1 MVGPGIGSS
10 GIDVGPSIRSSGVDI
25 GPGKQSLGRVGLDTK
40 SLGRRSFQL
49 AEAAAQARRA
59 WVEVGLDMKSLGR
72 PVLQPAGWSGG
83 LGKKSR
89 GRGPGKKSLGRGRPR
104 RRESRSTGAP
114 ACRLERPRQEEPGP
128 NVWHLQ
134 VLD

>member
-1 MVGPGIGSS
+1 MAWRKSDDELYQNYVILGIYNFSTGNVVGPGIGSS

-59 WVEVGLDMKSLGR
+59 WVEVGLDVESLGR
-72 PVLQPAGWSGG
+72 PVLRPAGWSG

-89 GRGPGKKSLGRGRPR
+89 GRMSG
-104 RRESRSTGAP
+104 T
-114 ACRLERPRQEEPGP
+114 CRC
-128 NVWHLQ
+128 
-134 VLD
+134 